1 MYVVLESD
9 EPYGSWGMH
18 VMPVSPWA
26 TPSVPYPQD
35 IVDSWSSAETM
46 EDYEERQEEASAS

>member
-26 TPSVPYPQD
+26 T
-35 IVDSWSSAETM
+35 SAETM